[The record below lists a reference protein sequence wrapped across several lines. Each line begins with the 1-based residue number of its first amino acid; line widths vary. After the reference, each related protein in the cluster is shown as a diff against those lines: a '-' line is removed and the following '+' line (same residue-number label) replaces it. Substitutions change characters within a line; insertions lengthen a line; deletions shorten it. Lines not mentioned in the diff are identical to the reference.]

1 MGFFSTLNF
10 KYSAMKKLLIIVSI
24 LLLICFYTKA
34 QVDAGLFRYPDVS
47 GTQIVFTYANDIW
60 IMPKEGGM
68 AEKLSSP
75 PGVEIFPK
83 FSPDGSTIAFSGN
96 YDGNMDVY
104 TIGARG
110 GVPVRLT
117 EHGMPDRVVDWT
129 PDGKRVLFASRR
141 ESGRDRFNQFFT
153 VPVSGGAAE
162 KLPFPY
168 AEFGSYSPDGK
179 QMAVTF
185 ISQAFRNWKRY
196 RGGWKANI
204 HLFNFTN
211 NTSENISA
219 GELAGDEFPMW
230 HGNIIYFLSD
240 RGTEQRM
247 NLWRYDLTSKKYEQL
262 TQYKDYD
269 IHFPSAGPDD
279 IVFEEGGKLW
289 LFSFATQQ
297 TKTVTVNV
305 VTDRSSLKPRSAGA
319 EKYIQH
325 ASISPDG
332 NRVLVEARGEIFSL
346 PAENGPVKNLTR
358 TTGTAERYPAWSPDG
373 RSIAYWSDA
382 SGEYELWIAGAG
394 QESNPRKLTSYGK
407 GFYYNLYWSP
417 DSKKMIFIDQAMKIK
432 MVEVSSGA
440 TTEID
445 QALRFMHGGC
455 ENFGG
460 SWSSD
465 SRWFAYSRDL
475 DNYHNGVFIFDAD
488 NKKTRPVTEGY
499 YNCNN
504 PVFDPEGK
512 YLFVTT
518 NQSFSPYYSDID
530 NSFIYANSSRMA
542 ALSLKKTT
550 ASVLAPKNDTV
561 AIKKDEVMS
570 DDKKTDQQKDT
581 KKDSVAKKSTVKSVD
596 IDFDAIGQRMVLL
609 PPSAGNYNNLWAVKG
624 KLIYQ
629 KLPSTGSSP
638 DDKPALKFF
647 DLEKR
652 EEKNISD
659 NIDNYIVSYN
669 GQKLLVQRGNSW
681 AVIKTEEGQKFEK
694 PLRLAEME
702 MMVDPMAEWKQIF
715 NDVWRMERDY
725 FYDPNMH
732 GVNWNTV
739 KERYSKML
747 EGAITREDLDFIIGE
762 MIGELN
768 ASHTYHGGG
777 DVENPISKN
786 VGYLGIDWEAAGNY
800 YKIKKIIHGAAW
812 DVSTRSPLDLP
823 GVEISEGSYLLAVN
837 GLPITAQK
845 EPYAFFQG
853 LAKKTIEITYNS
865 SPSFNGAKTAIVEAM
880 DNEYPLRYLS
890 WVEANRKRVDE
901 ATHGEAGYIYVPSTG
916 QDGQEELARQFNAQW
931 DKKALVIDERFN
943 SGGQIPDRFIEMLNR
958 TPLAYWATR
967 DGATW
972 PWPPFAHFGP
982 KVMLINGWSGS
993 GGDAFPDYFRKK
1005 GLGLLIGGRTWGG
1018 LIGISGMPNLIDGGT
1033 ITSPTFRMYNPDGTW
1048 FKEGHGVDPDI
1059 AVDEDLSSMARGID
1073 PQLER
1078 AIIEIKNAIINKGYY
1093 PPKQP
1098 GYEKRN

>member
-1 MGFFSTLNF
+1 
-10 KYSAMKKLLIIVSI
+10 MKKFLPALF
-24 LLLICFYTKA
+24 ICFFAGNCFA

-47 GTQIVFTYANDIW
+47 ATQIVFSYANDIW
-60 IMPKEGGM
+60 ILPKEGGS
-68 AEKLSSP
+68 AQKLSSP
-75 PGVEIFPK
+75 PGAEIFPK
-83 FSPDGSTIAFSGN
+83 FSPDGQTIAFSGN
-96 YDGNMDVY
+96 YDGNLDVY
-104 TIGARG
+104 TIPVKG

-117 EHGMPDRVVDWT
+117 EHGMSDRVVDWT
-129 PDGKRVLFASRR
+129 PDGKRILFASRR

-153 VPVSGGAAE
+153 VSLAGGPAE
-162 KLPFPY
+162 KLPFAY

-179 QMAVTF
+179 QMAMTF

-196 RGGWKANI
+196 RGGWKAKI
-204 HLFNFTN
+204 QLFNFST

-219 GELAGDEFPMW
+219 GEQAGDEFPMW
-230 HGNIIYFLSD
+230 HDNEIYFLSD
-240 RGTEQRM
+240 RGSEQRM
-247 NLWRYDLTSKKYEQL
+247 NLWRYDLGTKKYEQL
-262 TQYKDYD
+262 TSFKDYD
-269 IHFPSAGPDD
+269 IHFPSAGPEE

-289 LFSFATQQ
+289 LYSFRSRQ
-297 TKTVTVNV
+297 TKSVTVDV
-305 VTDRSSLKPRSAGA
+305 VSDKMALKPRTSGA

-325 ASISPDG
+325 SFISPDG
-332 NRVLVEARGEIFSL
+332 NRVLVEARGEIFSV

-358 TTGTAERYPAWSPDG
+358 SPGIAERYPAWSPDG
-373 RSIAYWSDA
+373 RSVAYWSDA
-382 SGEYELWIAGAG
+382 SGENELWIAGDELRG
-394 QESNPRKLTSYGK
+394 TPRKLTSFGK

-417 DSKKMIFIDQAMKIK
+417 DSKKIIFIDQAMKIR
-432 MVEVSSGA
+432 MIEVSGGN
-440 TTEID
+440 TTDID

-455 ENFGG
+455 ENFSG

-475 DNYHNGVFIFDAD
+475 DNYHNGVFIFDAET
-488 NKKTRPVTEGY
+488 KKSRVVTDGY
-499 YNCNN
+499 YNCSN
-504 PVFDPEGK
+504 PAFDRQGK
-512 YLFVTT
+512 YLFLTT

-530 NSFIYANSSRMA
+530 NSFIYANSARLA
-542 ALSLKKTT
+542 AVSLKKTT

-561 AIKKDEVMS
+561 AIRNEDTKPKEKQS
-570 DDKKTDQQKDT
+570 DQKAGQ
-581 KKDSVAKKSTVKSVD
+581 KKDSASKKETVTPVE
-596 IDFDAIGQRMVLL
+596 IDFENIQHRLVIL
-609 PPSAGNYNNLWAVKG
+609 PPAPGNYNNLWAVKG

-629 KLPSTGSSP
+629 KLPLTGAGS
-638 DDKPALKFF
+638 DDKPHLKYF
-647 DLEKR
+647 DLEKT
-652 EEKNISD
+652 EEKSIAE
-659 NIDNYIVSYN
+659 NIDDYMVCDN
-669 GQKLLVQRGNSW
+669 GLKMLVKRGNSY
-681 AVIKTEEGQKFEK
+681 AVIKAEEGQKFEK
-694 PLRLAEME
+694 PLRLSEME

-725 FYDPNMH
+725 FYDPGMH

-739 KERYSKML
+739 RERYAKMM
-747 EGAITREDLDFIIGE
+747 EGAITREDVDFIIGE

-777 DVENPISKN
+777 DIENPVSKN
-786 VGYLGIDWEAAGNY
+786 VGYLGIDWEADGNF
-800 YKIKKIIHGAAW
+800 YKVKKIIRGAVW
-812 DVSTRSPLDLP
+812 DASTRSPLDQP
-823 GVEISEGSYLLAVN
+823 GVDIPEGSFILAVN
-837 GLPITAQK
+837 GLPVTTDK
-845 EPYAFFQG
+845 EPYASFQG

-865 SPSFNGAKTAIVEAM
+865 RPSFSGSKTAILEAM

-967 DGATW
+967 DGTPW

-993 GGDAFPDYFRKK
+993 GGDAFPDFFRKK
-1005 GLGLLIGGRTWGG
+1005 ALGPLIGTSTWGG
-1018 LIGISGMPNLIDGGT
+1018 LIGISGMPGLIDGGT
-1033 ITSPTFRMYNPDGTW
+1033 ITAPTFRMYNPDGTW

-1059 AVDEDLSSMARGID
+1059 AVDEDLGAMARGID
-1073 PQLER
+1073 PQLEK
-1078 AIIEIKNAIINKGYY
+1078 AIAEIKNALLNKAYI
-1093 PPKQP
+1093 PPVKP